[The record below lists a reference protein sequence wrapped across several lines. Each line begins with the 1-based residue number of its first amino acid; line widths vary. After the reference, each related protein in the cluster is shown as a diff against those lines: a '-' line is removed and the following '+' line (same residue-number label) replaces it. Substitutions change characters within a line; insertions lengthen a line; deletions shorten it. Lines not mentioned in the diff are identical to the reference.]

1 MAAGASAASEWSE
14 RGEISKF
21 RHNKSEFILK
31 NYLDPLEGTFR
42 LAHLGFT
49 AHLAG
54 DGKPA
59 QGPFH
64 SQPGQFLPLL
74 AVPWTQFPE
83 KLTSPERGPL
93 FLQTGRGTGR
103 REGVPWPR
111 E

>member
-64 SQPGQFLPLL
+64 S
-74 AVPWTQFPE
+74 AWSV
-83 KLTSPERGPL
+83 SPSAGCSRD
-93 FLQTGRGTGR
+93 TI
-103 REGVPWPR
+103 PR
-111 E
+111 EADLAGERTPLPANGEGDRAP